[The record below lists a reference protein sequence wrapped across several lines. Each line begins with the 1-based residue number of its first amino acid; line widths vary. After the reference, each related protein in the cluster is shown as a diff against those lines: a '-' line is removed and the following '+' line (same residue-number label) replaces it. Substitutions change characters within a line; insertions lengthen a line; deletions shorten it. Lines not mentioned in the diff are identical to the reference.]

1 MQSTNGEQAAGAV
14 ADETAVMLDEI
25 LDVALRQNA
34 QDRQFILETESA
46 VIEFLQQPLSR
57 RLAFPRQNSY
67 RRLLLH
73 RVGEYYGVNHVV
85 VGKGRDEMAF
95 YKKTQPQHGEDPAVL
110 DTTLPVPLALCVL
123 YLDPPV
129 NEGVGGGDE
138 AQQQQQQGFT
148 RILAKKDTVPR
159 NGDGNVEGAHPE
171 AQSIDSAR
179 QRKDE
184 YARARAE
191 IFQEQ

>member
-1 MQSTNGEQAAGAV
+1 MQSINGQQEAVAV
-14 ADETAVMLDEI
+14 ADETTVMLDEI

-95 YKKTQPQHGEDPAVL
+95 YKKTQPQHGEDSAVP
-110 DTTLPVPLALCVL
+110 DTTLPVPLALHVP

-138 AQQQQQQGFT
+138 AQQQQQGFT
-148 RILAKKDTVPR
+148 RILAKKDVVPQ
-159 NGDGNVEGAHPE
+159 NGDGNGEGAQPE